1 MSTQGLHK
9 VRIHID
15 EDKVRLPEGRHAVA
29 ELKHLVDPPISAD
42 HVLFVDVDGGPDLE
56 LQQDGEVDVVEG
68 LVLYSRGPDGAHPKK
83 TPIVIDGVRV
93 SSDTV
98 SVTGA
103 IIRRLV
109 DPPIGDDRDIFR
121 DIDGAPDERIDDNEE
136 VTLTKGAEFYSVPR
150 VIAPGAPA

>member
-29 ELKHLVDPPISAD
+29 ELKH
-42 HVLFVDVDGGPDLE
+42 
-56 LQQDGEVDVVEG
+56 
-68 LVLYSRGPDGAHPKK
+68 
-83 TPIVIDGVRV
+83 
-93 SSDTV
+93 
-98 SVTGA
+98 
-103 IIRRLV
+103 LV